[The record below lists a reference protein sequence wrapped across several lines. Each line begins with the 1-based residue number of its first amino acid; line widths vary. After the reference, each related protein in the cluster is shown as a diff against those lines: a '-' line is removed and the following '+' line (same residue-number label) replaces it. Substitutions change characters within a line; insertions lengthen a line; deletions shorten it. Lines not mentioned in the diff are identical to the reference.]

1 MSIPSARAF
10 SNTTFCASDL
20 SEVSD
25 ARRRL
30 RTVRECPSRTSP
42 ASAKQSIECPLYGCG
57 GKRGALMAQQWGRP
71 FPQWRLPS
79 GPAGLRSARH
89 STWQRV
95 LVSAL
100 FAPVDAS
107 SLGGVSVV
115 RRVSTSRINCSGG
128 LNCFR
133 SFATYARNRSPTA
146 RSAADRFLSLGAGI
160 NPKAAGRFWVP
171 PEDKF
176 ARQFSGLT
184 GPSLD
189 FPD

>member
-1 MSIPSARAF
+1 MSVQ
-10 SNTTFCASDL
+10 N
-20 SEVSD
+20 VSGVSQ
-25 ARRRL
+25 AEYRVPALRL
-30 RTVRECPSRTSP
+30 RGEARSFDG
-42 ASAKQSIECPLYGCG
+42 SAMGT
-57 GKRGALMAQQWGRP
+57 ARP
-71 FPQWRLPS
+71 FSQWRLPS
-79 GPAGLRSARH
+79 GPADLRSARH

-146 RSAADRFLSLGAGI
+146 RSAPDRFLSLGAGI

>member
-10 SNTTFCASDL
+10 SNTSFCASDL

-57 GKRGALMAQQWGRP
+57 GKRGALMAQQWGRHGL
-71 FPQWRLPS
+71 FRS
-79 GPAGLRSARH
+79 GAFLAAQLAFAPRVIQLGN
-89 STWQRV
+89 RV

-146 RSAADRFLSLGAGI
+146 RSAAIPVFGRGHKPKSGRTLLG
-160 NPKAAGRFWVP
+160 
-171 PEDKF
+171 
-176 ARQFSGLT
+176 S
-184 GPSLD
+184 S
-189 FPD
+189 